1 MLLYYLYQL
10 LQKIIQVLIQVRK
23 FYKSYFINKKYK
35 IEISKDGKVTWKK
48 KIDQPILGKIS
59 QIDIYKNG
67 RLQLVFNTK
76 NKIYV
81 LDRNGNN
88 VKQFPKT
95 FNDAIT
101 QPMAVFDYDNNK
113 NYRLLITQGNELL
126 MYDKNGKKV
135 NGFKYKK
142 SSNDISSKPKHF
154 RILNKDFIV
163 FKIGNI

>member
-1 MLLYYLYQL
+1 MNWL
-10 LQKIIQVLIQVRK
+10 
-23 FYKSYFINKKYK
+23 
-35 IEISKDGKVTWKK
+35 WKK
-48 KIDQPILGKIS
+48 KIKQPVLGQIS

-67 RLQLVFNTK
+67 RLQLIFNTR

-95 FNDAIT
+95 FNDPIT
-101 QPMAVFDYDNNK
+101 QPLSVFDYDNNK
-113 NYRLLITQGNELL
+113 NYRLLVTQGSELL

-142 SSNDISSKPKHF
+142 SNNSITSKPKHF
-154 RILNKDFIV
+154 RILNKEVADKVECAFRLKLPAETDGSGHGSGRFRRARNVNLSLIH
-163 FKIGNI
+163 I